1 LKARTLTL
9 AAVLLGAAFATPAH
23 ARNFHV
29 AGGIQYVVQG
39 SREMSKGN
47 EVDARRIYGKAIQ
60 QLNQGLQEDPDDLE
74 AWDYLGVAYAEIDSA
89 EKAGEAFNKGI
100 TATRAKGEE
109 RKKLLQRM
117 IDNRE
122 HYWVIYFN
130 KAIKLY
136 QAAVDAAPSGG
147 QPDSVQV
154 LKAADAM
161 RRAVAVN
168 PENPRSY
175 CNLAAFLAN
184 ARRVDEALQTV
195 DDGLKVAPGD
205 SCLTQR
211 KAQMAVLGGEKAA
224 ASGDYEAAAGPYR
237 KMLESDPN
245 NATAAL
251 RLGELFFQQGAALED
266 KAEKATDPAQKKELA
281 AQAKSAFTRSA
292 SEGFGRYHT
301 LKPDDRDGLYNYAVA
316 LSRAEDFPSLAKAA
330 HQGVMA
336 EPDSAKYHSFL
347 SVAYRGLGIED
358 AASGHALL
366 ARILREGNKE
376 ADPAGFAKA
385 SAAKWGAASDAA
397 KKLAEL
403 GPPEEV
409 RTQTMGDIA
418 LETWFWY
425 SKHRALIFTK
435 GRIVP
440 PAIDWSQLATAKAPA
455 ATPPK
460 PAPRGKGSSH

>member
-1 LKARTLTL
+1 ML
-9 AAVLLGAAFATPAH
+9 AAALFGAALVSFAFVPFAQ

-39 SREMSKGN
+39 SKEMSKGN
-47 EVDARRIYGKAIQ
+47 EEDARRIYGKAIS
-60 QLNQGLQEDPDDLE
+60 QLSEGLKEDPSDLE
-74 AWDYLGVAYAEIDSA
+74 AWDYLGVAYAELDSA
-89 EKAGEAFNKGI
+89 EQAGNAFEQGI
-100 TATRAKGEE
+100 TASRAKGEE

-130 KAIKLY
+130 KAIKSY

-147 QPDSVQV
+147 QPDSAQV

-184 ARRVDEALQTV
+184 ARHVDEAMQAV
-195 DDGLKVAPGD
+195 EDGLKVAPND

-211 KAQMAVLGGEKAA
+211 KSQMAVLGGQKAA
-224 ASGDYEAAAGPYR
+224 ERGDFEAAAAPF
-237 KMLESDPN
+237 KKVLEGDPN
-245 NATAAL
+245 NANAAL
-251 RLGELFFQQGAALED
+251 NLGDLYFRQGSSLD
-266 KAEKATDPAQKKELA
+266 DQAEKATDPEQKKQLA
-281 AQAKSAFTRSA
+281 KQAKEAFERSA
-292 SEGFGRYHT
+292 DDGFGRYHKI
-301 LKPDDRDGLYNYAVA
+301 KPDDRDGLYNYAVA
-316 LSRAEDFPSLAKAA
+316 LSRAEDYKELVTVA
-330 HQGVMA
+330 HEGVML
-336 EPDSAKYHSFL
+336 EPDSAKYHTFL
-347 SVAYRGLGIED
+347 STAYKGLGIDD

-366 ARILREGNKE
+366 ARVLREGNKE
-376 ADPAGFAKA
+376 ADPAAFAKS
-385 SAAKWGAASDAA
+385 SAGKWGAASDAA

-409 RTQTMGDIA
+409 RTQTMGDIP

-425 SKHRALIFTK
+425 SKHKALIFTK

-440 PAIDWSQLATAKAPA
+440 PAIDWTQVATAKAPA
-455 ATPPK
+455 PAPK
-460 PAPRGKGSSH
+460 SAPRGKGSSH